1 MNHQLINSNDFIYH
15 DNWLHNLL
23 ISASMGAIASEHR
36 KQQNRKSLI
45 KYSGSMD
52 LDLLSFLVKQNILF
66 LDPVER
72 TIKPQS
78 QLSLLAIR
86 GVLKDV

>member
-1 MNHQLINSNDFIYH
+1 
-15 DNWLHNLL
+15 
-23 ISASMGAIASEHR
+23 MGAIASEHR

-52 LDLLSFLVKQNILF
+52 LDLLNFLVNQNILF
-66 LDPVER
+66 IDPVER

-78 QLSLLAIR
+78 RLSLLAIR
-86 GVLKDV
+86 KVMGDV